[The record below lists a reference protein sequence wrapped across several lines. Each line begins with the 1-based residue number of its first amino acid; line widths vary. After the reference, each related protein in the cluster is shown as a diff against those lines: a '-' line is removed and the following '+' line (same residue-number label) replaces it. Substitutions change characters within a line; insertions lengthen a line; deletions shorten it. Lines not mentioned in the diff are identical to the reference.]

1 MRSLLFA
8 VVVVLLWCVSPAF
21 AQEAV
26 TRGPVTATMRFGWT
40 APINITTP
48 ADAQTFEWRI
58 KDGGTPAT
66 ALTSV
71 TCTLAAGLVSCQS
84 PLGQSQADAL
94 NRVGVHTLT
103 LASFRQDVGE
113 SQASPPFILT
123 SPQGVATDFRII
135 R

>member
-1 MRSLLFA
+1 MRRAFLALA
-8 VVVVLLWCVSPAF
+8 ICLYAAPAL
-21 AQEAV
+21 AQEVVA
-26 TRGPVTATMRFGWT
+26 RGPVTATMKFAWT
-40 APINITTP
+40 AHTSITTP
-48 ADAQTFEWRI
+48 ADAQGFEWRV
-58 KDGGTPAT
+58 KDGATPLT
-66 ALTSV
+66 ALTAV

-103 LASFRQDVGE
+103 LASFRADVGE

-123 SPQGVATDFRII
+123 SPQGASTDFRII